1 MPFTGITIVIN
12 KLPTL
17 PLAIPASNAASSPS
31 SPTNHAGFVACT
43 VVPHCEGTAL
53 RGAKQPSHCL
63 CGFQG

>member
-1 MPFTGITIVIN
+1 MPFTGIPIVIN

-17 PLAIPASNAASSPS
+17 PLLSQQAMQPLPPS
-31 SPTNHAGFVACT
+31 SPTNHAGHAACT
-43 VVPHCEGTAL
+43 VVPHCESTAL

>member
-17 PLAIPASNAASSPS
+17 PLAIQASNAASSPS
-31 SPTNHAGFVACT
+31 SPTNHAGHAACT
-43 VVPHCEGTAL
+43 VVPHCESTAL
-53 RGAKQPSHCL
+53 KGAKQPSHCL